1 MLDEL
6 NLFQMALS
14 FDIIKLCVATT
25 SLRLQIYITQQKG
38 VEKVLYHSIE
48 TKCMQHSVFW
58 RWCIIISTV
67 ASILYDFPKKK
78 EKMLGILF
86 ISLISSGYGTPTQP
100 FSCGIFLLTNTI
112 FFDGWIIILIEVL
125 EWTVCSL
132 SVCIIL

>member
-67 ASILYDFPKKK
+67 ARILYDFPKKRK
-78 EKMLGILF
+78 NIWH
-86 ISLISSGYGTPTQP
+86 LIYFVNIVGVWNPNSTLQL
-100 FSCGIFLLTNTI
+100 CIFLLTNTI
-112 FFDGWIIILIEVL
+112 FFDRWIIILIEVL

>member
-67 ASILYDFPKKK
+67 ARILYDFPKKRK
-78 EKMLGILF
+78 NIWH
-86 ISLISSGYGTPTQP
+86 LIYFVNIVGYGTPTQP

-112 FFDGWIIILIEVL
+112 FFDRWIIILIEVL

-132 SVCIIL
+132 SVYIIL